1 MEGEPPKLDNE
12 TNRPPLAYPEA
23 LPLSSPLP
31 PLLPATFPSS
41 AKVWGFWATLGLG
54 FATIIAMI
62 IAQAVGVLI
71 FVMLRAVQGQRV
83 NASELENNGLMLSI
97 ATLLSLPVT
106 VGLCWLFAWLKVRR
120 RAREYLGLRRAGWRS
135 YVSGFLGL
143 GIIMLTWMGTSQVF
157 DVPAIP
163 PFVIEVYRTAE
174 IYPLLWF
181 AIIIAAPIMEEIL
194 FRGFFFEGFSQSRAG
209 AMGAILIPS
218 SFWALMHVQ
227 YGMHEIVLLFLFGLI
242 LGVLRLKSGSIIPGV
257 VIHAVNNLISTVEVA
272 MLIRGE

>member
-1 MEGEPPKLDNE
+1 MEGEPPKLDYE
-12 TNRPPLAYPEA
+12 TNRPAFACQEA
-23 LPLSSPLP
+23 PPLSPPQP
-31 PLLPATFPSS
+31 PLLPATSPSPD
-41 AKVWGFWATLGLG
+41 KVWGFWATLGLG

-62 IAQAVGVLI
+62 IAQATGVLI
-71 FVMLRAVQGQRV
+71 FVLLRAVQGQEM
-83 NASELENNGLMLSI
+83 NAAELENNGLMLSI
-97 ATLLSLPVT
+97 ATLLALPVT
-106 VGLCWLFAWLKVRR
+106 VGLCWLFAWLKARR
-120 RAREYLGLRRAGWRS
+120 YAREYLGLRWAGWRS

-143 GIIMLTWMGTSQVF
+143 GIIVLTWMGMSQMF

-194 FRGFFFEGFSQSRAG
+194 FRGFFFEGFRQSRVG
-209 AMGAILIPS
+209 MMGAILIPS

-227 YGMHEIVLLFLFGLI
+227 YGMHEIVLLFLFGMV
-242 LGVLRLKSGSIIPGV
+242 LGVLRLKSGSIIPGI
-257 VIHAVNNLISTVEVA
+257 VIHAINNLISTVEVA